1 MSSAASST
9 SYSSQADRAA
19 WDAALTQLEARREA
33 ARMRHDGPRWVRE
46 RLGEFLWSTQN
57 AILDSVRDHRYTAVQ
72 ACHGPGKSRVA
83 SRAAAWWLETH
94 PPGTARV
101 VTTAP
106 TGDQVKAI
114 LWSEINN
121 AADNAT
127 ANGRPFDGRIN
138 ETEWK
143 IGKQLVGFGRKPADY
158 NKHAFQGIH
167 AQFVLVI
174 LDEACGIIKHFWTAA
189 RAITTG
195 EHCRIL
201 AIGNPDDPG
210 SEFRRV
216 CMSERWNVI
225 RISAFDTP
233 NFTGEPVPDD
243 IRDAL
248 VGPAYVEDMR
258 MEYGEDSPTYISK
271 VLGEF
276 PTDAED
282 GVIRLTAVRA
292 CCAPEPVPRAELEL
306 TPVHLGVD
314 LGAGGDET
322 VIQER
327 RGVVAG
333 RVWRTHTKDAMHAT
347 GLIVTAIRECGAT
360 MVKVDVIGIGW
371 GVVGRLH
378 ELRAEGAI
386 TATIVGV
393 NVSETSTMPDRYLR
407 LRSQI
412 WWEVGR
418 RMIEDRAIDL
428 SHLDEP
434 YREKLISQLVAPKYT
449 VDSSGRIVVEPKD
462 DTRTR
467 LGRSPDNADALLL
480 AYYMPAGGAV
490 DAMDYLKAMR
500 NAAGKGR

>member
-1 MSSAASST
+1 MRSWRWHRMSSAASST

-127 ANGRPFDGRIN
+127 ANGRPFDGRTN

-225 RISAFDTP
+225 RISAFDSP

-314 LGAGGDET
+314 
-322 VIQER
+322 
-327 RGVVAG
+327 
-333 RVWRTHTKDAMHAT
+333 
-347 GLIVTAIRECGAT
+347 
-360 MVKVDVIGIGW
+360 
-371 GVVGRLH
+371 
-378 ELRAEGAI
+378 
-386 TATIVGV
+386 
-393 NVSETSTMPDRYLR
+393 
-407 LRSQI
+407 
-412 WWEVGR
+412 
-418 RMIEDRAIDL
+418 
-428 SHLDEP
+428 
-434 YREKLISQLVAPKYT
+434 
-449 VDSSGRIVVEPKD
+449 
-462 DTRTR
+462 
-467 LGRSPDNADALLL
+467 
-480 AYYMPAGGAV
+480 
-490 DAMDYLKAMR
+490 
-500 NAAGKGR
+500 